1 MKHLILF
8 LVSGMLLLASG
19 TRANEIVFIC
29 KNVDGKEREFELK
42 IDLDKKTL
50 KRPGNPYKIVEIL
63 ENEIIAKRSY
73 KLGDVTGEMIW
84 TFNRTTGNLNYKNL
98 RSTTLYDSAN
108 HFCNKR
114 LI

>member
-1 MKHLILF
+1 MNRLILF
-8 LVSGMLLLASG
+8 ILSGMLLLVGGA
-19 TRANEIVFIC
+19 RANEIVFIC

-50 KRPGNPYKIVEIL
+50 KRPGNTYKIAEIL

-98 RSTTLYDSAN
+98 RSTTL
-108 HFCNKR
+108 
-114 LI
+114 

>member
-1 MKHLILF
+1 MNKLTILIL
-8 LVSGMLLLASG
+8 SGMLLLAEG
-19 TRANEIVFIC
+19 ARANEIVFIC

-63 ENEIIAKRSY
+63 ENEITAKRSY
-73 KLGDVTGEMIW
+73 KLGDVKSEMIW
-84 TFNRTTGNLNYKNL
+84 TFHRTTGNLNYKNL

-108 HFCNKR
+108 YFCNKR